1 MKVGEKKQFKAN
13 QKVKWT
19 VKGKSVA
26 IVKGKNAKAVTV
38 QAKKKGSST
47 LTAKMGN
54 KSAAAVKPG
63 EYFRCSP
70 FTYNNVTTYA
80 ALVISESDYQTMM
93 KFRNEGNG
101 NPQYTKSIATFYIV
115 NKREHTFDLACS
127 QNGAKYA
134 TVIPDEDT
142 VINVNGV
149 KEKDAG
155 DRLQAGQRVLVQY
168 GWESSPG
175 NFVNLD
181 SIVVY

>member
-1 MKVGEKKQFKAN
+1 MDSEGQKRCHRKREKCEGSDCSGKKERFFYVDGEN
-13 QKVKWT
+13 
-19 VKGKSVA
+19 
-26 IVKGKNAKAVTV
+26 
-38 QAKKKGSST
+38 
-47 LTAKMGN
+47 GN